1 MKKRTIRATVAV
13 TAAVALLFTGF
24 QPAMANTEIQ
34 TKLDQVREEQV
45 SKQESANETR
55 SEITELE
62 SELSALSAEIEALT
76 AKQQENEQKLK
87 ETEEELIQLGEEIKA
102 LEEEIVIIE
111 ERIEERRE
119 ILQERAVA
127 TYESDG
133 EVSYLEVLLGAQ
145 SFGDFIERLSAI
157 TTIAQ
162 SDQELLDEHIADEE
176 RLHNAKQEVEAKK
189 AKVEENKAALVTI
202 KNELDSQKNELNSLQ
217 DDLNEKETQLQQEL
231 NAIISDEEL
240 LKGQEHALEAEL
252 AAWEEEQKK
261 AREEEERRKQEEKER
276 QERQEREAKQTADAA
291 QVETASEPTKAS
303 TPAANAPSSR
313 EASPSTSGNNSVQN
327 AAPAANNSSS
337 FIRPATGSVTSQYG
351 MRGGRMHWGIDI
363 GKNGR
368 SGDVPIVSVLDGTV
382 VEAGY
387 HSGGFGNWVLV
398 THQMNGQQYSTVYAH
413 LDRIDVSAGQRV
425 GQGTQLGTMGN
436 TGNSFGAHL
445 HFEVHQGAFNWSRSN
460 AVDPMNYI

>member
-1 MKKRTIRATVAV
+1 
-13 TAAVALLFTGF
+13 
-24 QPAMANTEIQ
+24 MANTEIQ

-276 QERQEREAKQTADAA
+276 QERQEREAKQAADAA